1 VPSGVTKGDNMA
13 ICRELALMDYFL
25 GITQKARKNG
35 LLALED
41 AIHDIERQDDFEE
54 FDLTYV
60 GLRLVVDGWD
70 YEYIEKIF
78 SNYRKQTLD
87 ELTFNIITESCL
99 AIQRGDGCIPLI
111 LYYASLL
118 PIKMRKSEHFISLA
132 ERYGY
137 RLKYEPL
144 ADYEDRRRNE
154 F

>member
-1 VPSGVTKGDNMA
+1 MA

-25 GITQKARKNG
+25 EIVQRARRDG
-35 LLALED
+35 LLVLED
-41 AIHDIERQDDFEE
+41 VIHDIEKQDDFEV
-54 FDLTYV
+54 FDLIYV

-70 YEYIEKIF
+70 CEYIEKIF

-118 PIKMRKSEHFISLA
+118 PIKMRKSEPFISLA

-144 ADYEDRRRNE
+144 ADYEDKRRNE
-154 F
+154 SRIF